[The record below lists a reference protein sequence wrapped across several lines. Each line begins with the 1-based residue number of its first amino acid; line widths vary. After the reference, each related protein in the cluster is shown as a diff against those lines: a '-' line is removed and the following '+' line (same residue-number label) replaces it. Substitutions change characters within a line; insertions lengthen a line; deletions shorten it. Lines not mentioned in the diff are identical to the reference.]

1 MIFRKAK
8 SSPSNCECVRA
19 EFSAYLDGA
28 VSGVEMAAIATH
40 LAECS
45 LCDREFTAWRSVQRA
60 LGELGRAK
68 APVRLQARLRSAL
81 EIERERGTNLPF
93 SQQMARI
100 WHAWLGEAAARVA
113 GGVAAA
119 VVILGSAGQFLASNT
134 PVMANDDNM
143 AHLVGPRYLYSQ
155 VPPRPLQTGHDVPVL
170 VQAKV
175 DERGRVYDYAIIA
188 GPADLKVRLRVE
200 ENLLSSV
207 FRPATAFG
215 VPVSGQVIMTY
226 SGVSVRG

>member
-1 MIFRKAK
+1 MMFRKAR
-8 SSPSNCECVRA
+8 SMPPSCESVRT

-28 VSGVEMAAIATH
+28 VSGVEMAAIANH

-45 LCDREFTAWRSVQRA
+45 PCDREFAAWRSVQTA
-60 LGELGRAK
+60 LGELGGAK
-68 APVRLQARLRSAL
+68 APVRLQAQLRSAL
-81 EIERERGTNLPF
+81 EIERERGTNLSF
-93 SQQMARI
+93 SRQVTRI
-100 WHAWLGEAAARVA
+100 WHTWLGEATARVA

-188 GPADLKVRLRVE
+188 GPADTKVRLRVE
-200 ENLLSSV
+200 ENLLASV
-207 FRPATAFG
+207 FKPATAFG
-215 VPVSGQVIMTY
+215 VPVSGEVIMTY